1 MSPLPTKFHDRWL
14 NRHEAQQG
22 CGTIYWHVL
31 MNGYPEV
38 SDLSRQVQQRIS
50 GFPGFHIT
58 PDKWLHATILV
69 AGTTSEIS
77 RDQMSAMLHHAS
89 RTLEDVSPIPVTLGR
104 ILYHPEAIMLG
115 ISPERALDPIREAVQ
130 ASTCEV
136 IGTTGQTRNASR
148 RWTPHV
154 TVAYSTAEQ
163 AAGPIISKLGK
174 DLPPRAISIAAVSLV
189 VQWGPER
196 LWDWEPVGAIR
207 LNGQER

>member
-1 MSPLPTKFHDRWL
+1 MSPLPTNFRDRWQS
-14 NRHEAQQG
+14 RKEAEPGQ
-22 CGTIYWHVL
+22 GTIYWHVL
-31 MNGYPEV
+31 MNGHPEV
-38 SDLSRQVQQRIS
+38 SDLARQVRKRIS

-58 PDKWLHATILV
+58 PDKWLHATILI

-77 RDQMSAMLHHAS
+77 RDRMSAMLHHAS
-89 RTLEDVSPIPVTLGR
+89 QTLEDVSPMSVTLGR
-104 ILYHPEAIMLG
+104 VLYHPEAIMLG

-136 IGTTGQTRNASR
+136 IGSTGQVRNASGI
-148 RWTPHV
+148 WNPHV

-163 AAGPIISKLGK
+163 PAGPIISKLGK
-174 DLPPRAISIAAVSLV
+174 DLPPRAVRIAAVSLV

-207 LNGQER
+207 LNDQER